1 MKIGDMVKNIPTVN
15 SDKSRV
21 GIIIGAIVSNP
32 ETIPPVVKV
41 LWSSGEIDKEWTDEL
56 WVVK

>member
-41 LWSSGEIDKEWTDEL
+41 LWSSGEIDKECTC
-56 WVVK
+56 

>member
-1 MKIGDMVKNIPTVN
+1 MKVADMVKNISTVN